1 MDIQFEVTLRLDQ
14 DYIDHEYMHRED
26 GKSPQV
32 GTIISDALEA
42 IDCSH
47 RFGVDLTAKNIVV
60 TTKLNDIN
68 TDTSG
73 L

>member
-1 MDIQFEVTLRLDQ
+1 MTPVCESSSVYTQHLVNCGRC
-14 DYIDHEYMHRED
+14 ED

-47 RFGVDLTAKNIVV
+47 RFGVDLTARNIVV

-68 TDTSG
+68 TDTRG